1 MNQSRKRRFRCSDR
15 DRRINAVGLGHR
27 ASRGMPGCRRAG
39 GPAESSP
46 AGFPAESSQCVWVG
60 AGIVG
65 AWYELQQVAWAYA
78 RRIGNV
84 GRGIRLANT
93 VLI

>member
-1 MNQSRKRRFRCSDR
+1 MRLGRSRYRR
-15 DRRINAVGLGHR
+15 
-27 ASRGMPGCRRAG
+27 
-39 GPAESSP
+39 
-46 AGFPAESSQCVWVG
+46 
-60 AGIVG
+60 